1 MWVKSDECEEV
12 IRQQWDLD
20 ADGNA
25 AHRVWDKVKACRVGF
40 INWSKSAFGNSKNN
54 F

>member
-1 MWVKSDECEEV
+1 MKSDECEEV

-25 AHRVWDKVKACRVGF
+25 AHRVWEKVQACRVGL
-40 INWSKSAFGNSKNN
+40 INWSKSAFGNSKKNLE
-54 F
+54 